1 MREPFND
8 IVDSSS
14 EVAFPSV
21 NQTITLYVL
30 AHFWST
36 FFKISR
42 LVFIVVSKS
51 VLHNMLQ

>member
-21 NQTITLYVL
+21 NQTITLSVL